1 MFQKNQLS
9 QVPSKISYIA
19 ISQMANGKTKISTFE
34 SSVEVGI
41 DVRIYVLID
50 FQRKDR
56 QLDEQQNDDV
66 FDCAPVVG
74 ANEQQRIN
82 PTQQLAAFT
91 IKITN
96 LNLLV
101 E

>member
-1 MFQKNQLS
+1 MFKKKQLS

-66 FDCAPVVG
+66 FDCAPVG